1 MDESILTSVKM
12 ALMGVTEDYT
22 AFDPQIILNINSVFP
37 TLHQLGVG
45 PEEGFSISDAS
56 SKWSDFLGENET
68 LLQFVKLFIV
78 NKVKLSFD
86 PPSSSFVLSAL
97 ETQTKEL
104 EWRIAVM
111 VDHIREGAQ

>member
-37 TLHQLGVG
+37 TLQQLGVG
-45 PEEGFSISDAS
+45 PEEGFSIADSS
-56 SKWSDFLGENET
+56 SKWSDYLGENET
-68 LLQFVKLFIV
+68 LLQSVKLFVV